1 MVLVCFFLWSFAANA
16 QFQEHNCASYTFQC
30 QSIDSNSIG
39 QLHPQLQDWLLRDCK
54 ALLNDRGYCE
64 SNSGVV
70 EITLFIWLST
80 EERVVYE
87 EMYSG
92 SPHQLGVAIPHDL
105 GYRSEKIELL
115 KYINIMLVM
124 TDSHQHLIW
133 KNQLSM
139 EAKNYKSKNTEK
151 RSKRAA
157 KRLVKGIPT
166 PWYFDK

>member
-16 QFQEHNCASYTFQC
+16 QFQEHKCASYTFQC

-39 QLHPQLQDWLLRDCK
+39 QLHPQLQDWLLLDCK
-54 ALLNDRGYCE
+54 DFLNKRGYCE
-64 SNSGVV
+64 GDSGIV

-87 EMYSG
+87 EMYTG
-92 SPHQLGVAIPHDL
+92 SPHQLGVAIPHDM
-105 GYRSEKIELL
+105 GYRSEKIESL
-115 KYINIMLVM
+115 KYINLMLAM
-124 TDSHQHLIW
+124 TDSHQNLIW

-139 EAKNYKSKNTEK
+139 EAKNYKSKNSEK

-166 PWYFDK
+166 PWYVDK